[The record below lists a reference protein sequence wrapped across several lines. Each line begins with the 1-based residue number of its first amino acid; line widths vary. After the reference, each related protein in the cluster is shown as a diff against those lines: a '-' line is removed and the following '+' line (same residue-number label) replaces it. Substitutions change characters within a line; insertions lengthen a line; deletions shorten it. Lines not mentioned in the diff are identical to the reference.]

1 MAALNTWDLT
11 PPGPLWGLRGLAV
24 LDGMALDQMPAAT
37 KIKPL
42 QEAAAYRA
50 VAFQP
55 PLYAWLEAALFL
67 MSADRDPLASIL
79 PSYMAGGLVVV
90 LVYLHGRIWRGPAF
104 GLTAA
109 VLVGFNQNLLLRMQ
123 EATPSTLA
131 LAGILAMLLAYSWHE
146 RASTESAHEWAWS
159 GQVVWAVAGG
169 VALGLTLLALGW
181 CGLIVIPI
189 VLLHQYYVRASVF
202 SAPHAVRPR
211 YWWFCWR
218 DRPASANGL
227 IAAAVAVVITAPWF
241 VMMLHAHGW
250 EALTALWVPP
260 EQLLV
265 DRQLGMPARLIE
277 LAPVT
282 LPLALFGAVRAIR
295 LALVDDSNTRE
306 TVGGA
311 LWVVWL
317 AVAALAPT
325 VWPSGPQ
332 GVFDLILLVPLSL
345 LTAQSIADL
354 VNRRVPV
361 RTLIGLAPATA
372 MTVAW
377 WSSAS
382 LRDAIVDVLH
392 WRADSATALGLH
404 LVLDLV
410 VVSIGLIRAVD
421 RWARR
426 REDRQRRVL
435 ATFLLVVLAVT
446 AVDGIREVVFRHT
459 ATQDLLALRT
469 MILRR
474 NRDHPFQVVAVVS
487 PSTAGSPRLRVRPLG
502 EGASPGGRLRF
513 ILRTALPH
521 LSQRD
526 LNDSAELFDL
536 PDNDRLIIF
545 AGAEQGLSYPDQ
557 SKLGLEAIHPGRT
570 GILDAYATAHHRPV
584 RKRVVTVQ

>member
-1 MAALNTWDLT
+1 
-11 PPGPLWGLRGLAV
+11 
-24 LDGMALDQMPAAT
+24 
-37 KIKPL
+37 
-42 QEAAAYRA
+42 
-50 VAFQP
+50 
-55 PLYAWLEAALFL
+55 
-67 MSADRDPLASIL
+67 
-79 PSYMAGGLVVV
+79 
-90 LVYLHGRIWRGPAF
+90 
-104 GLTAA
+104 
-109 VLVGFNQNLLLRMQ
+109 
-123 EATPSTLA
+123 
-131 LAGILAMLLAYSWHE
+131 
-146 RASTESAHEWAWS
+146 
-159 GQVVWAVAGG
+159 
-169 VALGLTLLALGW
+169 
-181 CGLIVIPI
+181 
-189 VLLHQYYVRASVF
+189 
-202 SAPHAVRPR
+202 
-211 YWWFCWR
+211 
-218 DRPASANGL
+218 
-227 IAAAVAVVITAPWF
+227 
-241 VMMLHAHGW
+241 
-250 EALTALWVPP
+250 
-260 EQLLV
+260 
-265 DRQLGMPARLIE
+265 
-277 LAPVT
+277 
-282 LPLALFGAVRAIR
+282 
-295 LALVDDSNTRE
+295 LVDDSNTRE
-306 TVGGA
+306 TAGGA

-382 LRDAIVDVLH
+382 LRDAVVDVLH

-487 PSTAGSPRLRVRPLG
+487 PSPAGSPRLGVRPLG
-502 EGASPGGRLRF
+502 EGTSPGGRLRF

-521 LSQRD
+521 LPQRD

-536 PDNDRLIIF
+536 PDNDRLVVF

-557 SKLGLEAIHPGRT
+557 SKLGLEAIHPGRS

-584 RKRVVTVQ
+584 RKRVVTGH